1 MAKRAV
7 PKWEQLAREM
17 RSKIESGEYPRG
29 SILPQIKELASE
41 RGWHHETVRQAY
53 LALETEGLVTV
64 RKGQGTIVSPILG
77 KIMRNSTG
85 RWAAAA
91 RTEGA
96 ARGAFAAEIARLG
109 MTPRSEVAVGRTAA
123 PPDRVAD
130 LLTLGPDEGAVTRDR
145 VMFADDV
152 PVQLAVSY
160 YPASIADGTQ
170 LAEVDTGPG
179 GSLSRL
185 AELGYPVSEITEQV
199 DVRQPTEAEAAGL
212 SMPRDRPV
220 IEIIRIG
227 RTSEGRVIEVTL
239 HTKPSNLWTLTY
251 TWDIDPA
258 AK

>member
-77 KIMRNSTG
+77 KITRNSTG

-96 ARGAFAAEIARLG
+96 ARGAFDAEITRLG
-109 MTPRSEVAVGRTAA
+109 MTPRSEVAVGHTTS
-123 PPDRVAD
+123 PPARVAD
-130 LLTLGPDEGAVTRDR
+130 LLALEPSEAAVTRDR

-160 YPASIADGTQ
+160 YPAAVADGTP

-185 AELGYPVSEITEQV
+185 AELGWPVCEITEQV
-199 DVRQPTEAEAAGL
+199 EVRQPTEAEAAGL
-212 SMPRDRPV
+212 DIPRDRPV
-220 IEIIRIG
+220 IEILRTG
-227 RTSEGRVIEVTL
+227 RTAEGRVIEVTL
-239 HTKPSNLWTLTY
+239 HIKPSTLWTLTY
-251 TWDIDPA
+251 TWDLDP
-258 AK
+258 KK